1 MSPNA
6 PRWLTARPIAH
17 RGLHHRVQN
26 VMENS
31 IAAARGA
38 IARDYAIEC
47 DVQLSFDGEAMVFH
61 DDKLDRLTEAQG
73 RVDARDAADLRR
85 LPYHYGEGSIPTLA
99 DFFDEIA
106 GRTPL
111 IIEIKSHFDGDMRLA
126 ERTAAL
132 ACDYN
137 GPVAIKSFDPAVIA
151 HLRAALCPLPL
162 GIVAEASYDYG
173 EWSGLSEETRR
184 SLAAFSH
191 YKQTR
196 PDFLSYCVDDL
207 PHAAATLCRDGL
219 KMPVMTWTVRT
230 GEQRIAASRFAD
242 QMVFEG
248 FEP

>member
-1 MSPNA
+1 MSLNA

-17 RGLHHRVQN
+17 RGLHHGVQN

-38 IARDYAIEC
+38 MARDYAIEC

-73 RVDARDAADLRR
+73 RVDARDAADLQR
-85 LPYHYGEGSIPTLA
+85 LPYRYGEGAIPTLA
-99 DFFDEIA
+99 TFFDEIA

-111 IIEIKSHFDGDMRLA
+111 IIEIKSHFDGDLRLA

-151 HLRAALCPLPL
+151 HLRAAHCPLPL

-173 EWSGLSEETRR
+173 EWSSLSEEMRR

-191 YKQTR
+191 YRDTR

-230 GEQRIAASRFAD
+230 AEQRITASRFAD